1 MSMQPNVTQPVMAQ
15 PVMAQPVMA
24 QPVMARPVMA
34 QPMTSQPVTAQPQV
48 AIPAQPQT
56 TSRPTAYQ
64 RRYPSQPVRA
74 PMVSP
79 QHVHMGYPAQPV
91 PAPMISPEHV
101 PMTHYDILIPKGVM
115 AGGRFKARVPSG
127 QMLTLTCPV
136 GKHGG
141 QYMRIQA
148 PAPAQPVPAPM
159 ISPEHVPMTHY
170 DILIP
175 KGVMAGGRFKARVA
189 SGQMLTLTCPAGKH
203 GGQYMRIEAPAPL
216 ARLARPP
223 LQQMVTVYQIM
234 IPKGVMAGGRFKA
247 RVPSGQMLTLTCPV
261 GKHGGQYMQVQ
272 VAGSTAQPVLAAP
285 QPEPAPATI
294 SNTNITNTGSSIGGA
309 TNMASNVHTTFV
321 LKQKMWSMGGSFN
334 VFNANDR
341 RTPVFKVK
349 GKFQLVGFDMTLLE
363 LPSRKR
369 IVRIKKEMQFF
380 SMPKVRILDDRNRV
394 VCTIKQ
400 KWTWI
405 KPKFWIHMADGTVL
419 SLKGDFSNWNYNI
432 THPTLGI
439 VASVNRRFGWTDTY
453 GIQISPGQDI
463 PVMIACAVV
472 VDKLITDHRDDD

>member
-115 AGGRFKARVPSG
+115 AGGRFKARV
-127 QMLTLTCPV
+127 
-136 GKHGG
+136 
-141 QYMRIQA
+141 
-148 PAPAQPVPAPM
+148 
-159 ISPEHVPMTHY
+159 
-170 DILIP
+170 
-175 KGVMAGGRFKARVA
+175 A

-223 LQQMVTVYQIM
+223 LQQMATVYQIM